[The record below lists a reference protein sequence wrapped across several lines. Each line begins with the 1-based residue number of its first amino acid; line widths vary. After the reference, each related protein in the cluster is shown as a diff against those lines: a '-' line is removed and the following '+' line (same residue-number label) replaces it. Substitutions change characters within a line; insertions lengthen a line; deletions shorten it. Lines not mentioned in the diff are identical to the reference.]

1 MVVQPLYGSFYW
13 KLHVCVKRW
22 LALSS
27 ALSFCQ
33 NFCHFFLASCRKWR
47 VLETFCWHSS
57 ISVAVYSN
65 NLIWHKHLVFPFD
78 VQRSRSKF
86 LTLLS
91 LHNKPEPRPSQKGWL
106 GSGCYVAIF
115 VICDFFVNFRGFGCF
130 LAFQLGSYIEESFFR
145 VSSFTKVW
153 LYSHNYH
160 DDSV

>member
-1 MVVQPLYGSFYW
+1 MIVVQPLYGSYLINAFAY
-13 KLHVCVKRW
+13 VKRAGTVRPS
-22 LALSS
+22 LFL
-27 ALSFCQ
+27 LKFPLC
-33 NFCHFFLASCRKWR
+33 FLASCRKWR